1 MFAAH
6 KQMFVFRTTNKL
18 KNLNNVSN
26 YLSKLVTDHLSS
38 KSCSCCYS
46 TDSVDKSTT
55 LADNAKEPAPLNL
68 VKPPSATK
76 VVICGGGL
84 IGTSVAY
91 HLAQL
96 GYKDV
101 CLVTRDKLGS
111 GTTFYSTGELGI
123 IKLSTSETLF
133 SKYSANLY
141 EKLQDQ
147 GHQIS
152 EWS

>member
-1 MFAAH
+1 
-6 KQMFVFRTTNKL
+6 MFVFRTTNKIRRL
-18 KNLNNVSN
+18 KSVSN
-26 YLSKLVTDHLSS
+26 YFSKLVNEHLNKTCFSS
-38 KSCSCCYS
+38 QPSI
-46 TDSVDKSTT
+46 STT
-55 LADNAKEPAPLNL
+55 SSIDTKENTL
-68 VKPPSATK
+68 VKPPAATK

-101 CLVTRDKLGS
+101 VLVTRDNLGS

-141 EKLQDQ
+141 EKLQDE

-152 EWS
+152 EY

>member
-1 MFAAH
+1 
-6 KQMFVFRTTNKL
+6 MFVIRTTNKIKRL
-18 KNLNNVSN
+18 KSVSN
-26 YLSKLVTDHLSS
+26 YLSKLVNEHLNILCFSS
-38 KSCSCCYS
+38 QSSL
-46 TDSVDKSTT
+46 STT
-55 LADNAKEPAPLNL
+55 SSIDAKQTNL
-68 VKPPSATK
+68 VKPPTATK

-101 CLVTRDKLGS
+101 VLVTRDKLGS

-141 EKLQDQ
+141 EKLQDE

-152 EWS
+152 KFILK